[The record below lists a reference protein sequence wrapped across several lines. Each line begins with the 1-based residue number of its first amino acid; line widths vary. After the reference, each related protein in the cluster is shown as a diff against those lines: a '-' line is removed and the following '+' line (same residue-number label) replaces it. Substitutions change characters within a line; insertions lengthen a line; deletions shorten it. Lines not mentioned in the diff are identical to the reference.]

1 MTMKQKNIKI
11 SLAACILFLMSAPGS
26 ARTQG
31 TSLTDDGSATSF
43 YYEPSTGN
51 YEAVSSE
58 SKDPKAYLG
67 VMIREAKG
75 EEGLEV
81 VEFLESSPVQKAG
94 IPEGAILL
102 TLNGKALTTI
112 EVLLDFLQTY
122 APGDVVTI
130 RFLHDGKAST
140 ANVTLGERPST
151 DLEKK
156 AIDFKVDIS
165 DVPEHP
171 EMRKRE
177 HKRKHII
184 IHKAPEDGSGRY
196 QKHENTLI
204 PDRFSIDRDFG
215 SGQVKIGFDGP
226 EGKVEVFLM
235 KQNGDVIEM
244 IVLKDL
250 QGPFEHQFDLG
261 PGAQGTYRI
270 LIRQGDRSFSER
282 IHF

>member
-1 MTMKQKNIKI
+1 MTMRRINIKL
-11 SLAACILFLMSAPGS
+11 SLLAAILFLMSAPGS

-31 TSLTDDGSATSF
+31 TSLTDEGSATSF

-75 EEGLEV
+75 QDGLEV
-81 VEFLESSPVQKAG
+81 VEFLESSPAAKAG

-102 TLNGKALTTI
+102 TLDGKTLNTI
-112 EVLLDFLQTY
+112 EVLLDLLQTY
-122 APGDVVTI
+122 DPGNVISI
-130 RFLHDGKAST
+130 RYLHDGKAST
-140 ANVTLGERPST
+140 AKVTLGERPAADQIEES
-151 DLEKK
+151 
-156 AIDFKVDIS
+156 IDYEILIPNA
-165 DVPEHP
+165 PERP

-184 IHKAPEDGSGRY
+184 IHNAPQDGHRRHSK
-196 QKHENTLI
+196 QENTLT
-204 PDRFSIDRDFG
+204 PVRFSVDRDF
-215 SGQVKIGFDGP
+215 SNGQVKIGFEGP
-226 EGKVEVFLM
+226 EGKVELFLM

-244 IVLKDL
+244 IVLQDL
-250 QGPFEHQFDLG
+250 KGPFEHQFDLG
-261 PGAQGTYRI
+261 PGVQGTYQI